1 MELNEV
7 VQELHVLATVPD
19 YYSILLDLNT
29 IQSLLHLL
37 SHDNTDISIA
47 VVDLLQVSSLSGR
60 VVNDSGIGIK
70 IMIFG
75 KPRNQNQNHELLESE
90 SGIII
95 FGNPGIGIIIMNHWN
110 RRRNQNIWETP
121 ESESESESYTTGIGN
136 VLFGNS

>member
-7 VQELHVLATVPD
+7 IQELHVLATVPD

-60 VVNDSGIGIK
+60 VVNDSGMGI
-70 IMIFG
+70 
-75 KPRNQNQNHELLESE
+75 NA
-90 SGIII
+90 
-95 FGNPGIGIIIMNHWN
+95 W
-110 RRRNQNIWETP
+110 
-121 ESESESESYTTGIGN
+121 
-136 VLFGNS
+136 